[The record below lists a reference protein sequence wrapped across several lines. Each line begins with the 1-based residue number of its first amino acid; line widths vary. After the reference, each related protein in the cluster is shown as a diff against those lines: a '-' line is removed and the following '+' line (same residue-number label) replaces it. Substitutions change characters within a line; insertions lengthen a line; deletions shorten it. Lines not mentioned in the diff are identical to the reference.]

1 MFGLPADSPALLA
14 GLAVT
19 AAAFLAVA
27 GSLPTR
33 PAPDA
38 AGVAGTV
45 DEVAAGDSPASAS
58 HRHEAD
64 SVRVG
69 PHRLAMR
76 NDAGTAKA
84 MFAFGPVTPVGAD
97 GPLRAV
103 LRGTHP
109 SELFE
114 SPTEFRQAVIA
125 ARSAEPEWEPSTTIQ
140 IRGVSWDGHRVT
152 LVDA

>member
-1 MFGLPADSPALLA
+1 MFELPADSPALLA

-27 GSLPTR
+27 GSLPAR

-38 AGVAGTV
+38 AGVAGSV
-45 DEVAAGDSPASAS
+45 DEIAAGNSPATAS

-64 SVRVG
+64 SVQLDAYG
-69 PHRLAMR
+69 LAMR
-76 NDAGTAKA
+76 NGGGTAKA
-84 MFAFGPVTPVGAD
+84 TFAFGPVTPVRAN

-114 SPTEFRQAVIA
+114 SQTEFRQAVVA
-125 ARSAEPEWEPSTTIQ
+125 ARSAEPEWESSTTVE
-140 IRGVSWDGHRVT
+140 IRGVSWDGYRVT
-152 LVDA
+152 LVTV